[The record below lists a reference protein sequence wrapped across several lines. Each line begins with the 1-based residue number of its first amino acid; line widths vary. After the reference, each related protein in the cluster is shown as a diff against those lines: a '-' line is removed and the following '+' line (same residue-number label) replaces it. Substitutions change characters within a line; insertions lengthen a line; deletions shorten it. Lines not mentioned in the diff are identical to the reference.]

1 MYRSIRHITLAVLVL
16 AVFFNLTACS
26 YDLPDD
32 PKDGPIR
39 TLYASG
45 VVDGTSWEVRGIN
58 GTLIIDGNGPMANF
72 EHSAPWSW
80 YSYSKIIIKEGITSI
95 GDYAF
100 SYACVPRNYSIP
112 DQITAIGDHA
122 FDSSG
127 LQSITIPASVTTI
140 GEKPFAYCYGLR
152 SINVNDANP
161 VFTSQDG
168 VLFTKGGEELIAFP
182 WGKSNKNYTIPNG
195 TKSIGV
201 SAFSACKLKEV
212 VFPDTIETIDEAAF
226 AYCYELE
233 SLDLPDGVSEIG
245 RNAFRSCIKLS
256 SVHLPE
262 NLRRI
267 DDGTFND
274 CRVLETLTLPQKLVS
289 IGDNA
294 FYGCHNLTELSLP
307 DCLETIGANAFTY
320 CDSLTELHLPDT
332 LSEIG
337 SQAFCYCDGLE
348 QIAIPSNVH
357 YIGGGA
363 FSCCEKLTDLSLAEG
378 NHAYSMIDHALYSS
392 DGKTLYCYP
401 SGREEQS
408 FVMPEQV
415 TEVGD
420 YAFYGCDSLTDIQ
433 LSNRV
438 SSIGK
443 GAFFACKIHSIQLP
457 ESLIRIGD
465 AAFGYC
471 KELESIGIPSGV
483 RSIGQ
488 GAFHECQEL
497 TQIDLPKGISV
508 IEASTFQG
516 CSNLRRIGIPET
528 VTRIDRGAFNG
539 CRALTAVQL
548 PEGVESIGDEVF
560 MNSSLELKVFIPVS
574 TLSIGKYNFL
584 DNIFYEGT
592 ESQWKK
598 ISTES
603 CSIVSSPNILFNCS
617 ITEFED

>member
-1 MYRSIRHITLAVLVL
+1 MNRSIRHITLVVLFL
-16 AVFFNLTACS
+16 AIFFNLTACS

-45 VVDGTSWEVRGIN
+45 IVDGTSWEVRGIN

-72 EHSAPWSW
+72 EHSAPWSR
-80 YSYSKIIIKEGITSI
+80 YSYSKIIIKDGITSI
-95 GDYAF
+95 GDHAF
-100 SYACVPRNYSIP
+100 SYACVSGDFTIP

-127 LQSITIPASVTTI
+127 LQSITIPASVMTI
-140 GEKPFAYCYGLR
+140 GEKPFVYCYGLR

-161 VFTSQDG
+161 VFSSRDG

-212 VFPDTIETIDEAAF
+212 IFPDTIETIDEDAF
-226 AYCYELE
+226 AYCHELE

-245 RNAFRSCIKLS
+245 RNAFQSCIKLS

-274 CRVLETLTLPQKLVS
+274 CRVLETLTLPQKLAS

-320 CDSLTELHLPDT
+320 CESLTELHLPDT

-337 SQAFCYCDGLE
+337 RQAFCYCDGLE
-348 QIAIPSNVH
+348 QITIPSNVH

-363 FSCCEKLTDLSLAEG
+363 FSSCEKLTDIYLAEG
-378 NHAYSMIDHALYSS
+378 NQSYAIIDHALYSS
-392 DGKTLYCYP
+392 DGKTLWGYP

-408 FVMPEQV
+408 FVMLEHT
-415 TEVGD
+415 TEIAD
-420 YAFYGCDSLTDIQ
+420 YAFYGCDSLTDIR
-433 LSNRV
+433 LLDCV
-438 SSIGK
+438 SKIGE
-443 GAFFACKIHSIQLP
+443 GAFFGCNIRHIDLP
-457 ESLIRIGD
+457 DTLTGIGD
-465 AAFGYC
+465 EAFAYC
-471 KELESIGIPSGV
+471 RELESIDIPSGV
-483 RSIGQ
+483 RSIGR
-488 GAFHECQEL
+488 GAFCECRKL
-497 TQIDLPKGISV
+497 RQIDLPEGISV
-508 IEASTFQG
+508 IEASTFHW
-516 CSNLRRIGIPET
+516 CNNLRRIGIPET
-528 VTRIDRGAFNG
+528 VKRIDRDAFTG